1 MCRFKFTGGG
11 LTALSARTKLR
22 TGVKILVMCLACCLG
37 GTLSA
42 FTAPQLTG
50 RVVDKVGLF
59 GRRERAELDKLIRT
73 FEKTTGGQL
82 FVAVLP
88 PFEDASLEEAGII
101 LMNKWKP
108 GDRGKDNGAI
118 LLIVPAR
125 RRMRLEIGYGW
136 EGKINDAKA
145 GDIIRLMG
153 KYFKQ
158 EQYYHGVAAAIDRLA
173 VEISGHGISG
183 APRAAPG
190 DEDSTGTWQG
200 VVALIILLL
209 LFIKFPWL
217 FFFLGGGRGGHGGN
231 WNGGGGSSGGSWGGG
246 FGGGRGGGGGGGG
259 ASGGW

>member
-1 MCRFKFTGGG
+1 MCRRKFTGGG
-11 LTALSARTKLR
+11 LTAVTARWG

-59 GRRERAELDKLIRT
+59 SGRERAELDKLIRT

-118 LLIVPAR
+118 LLIVPEQ

-136 EGKINDAKA
+136 ESAVNDAKA

-153 KYFKQ
+153 GYFKDRR
-158 EQYYHGVAAAIDRLA
+158 YFHGVAAAIDLLAKDISGGELADTPPQTRKKPRSTDESGKWKGLLA
-173 VEISGHGISG
+173 V
-183 APRAAPG
+183 
-190 DEDSTGTWQG
+190 
-200 VVALIILLL
+200 IIIVLLVIR
-209 LFIKFPWL
+209 FRRSFTC
-217 FFFLGGGRGGHGGN
+217 RGGSGGSR
-231 WNGGGGSSGGSWGGG
+231 GGGGGGWSGGGG
-246 FGGGRGGGGGGGG
+246 FGGGRGGSGGGGG